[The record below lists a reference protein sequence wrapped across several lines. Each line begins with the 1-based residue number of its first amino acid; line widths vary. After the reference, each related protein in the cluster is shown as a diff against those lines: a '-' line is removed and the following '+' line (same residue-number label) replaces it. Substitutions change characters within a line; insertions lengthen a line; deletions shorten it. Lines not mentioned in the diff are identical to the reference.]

1 MGKVIFKH
9 GTMSSGKTTL
19 LLQTHFNLNAAF
31 PSQVMLI
38 NKHDRCGDNICTS
51 RSGISE
57 LATTISEEDIICD
70 VVDAYE
76 KDKLS
81 KIKFILA
88 DETQFFTLS
97 QIESLVWLADTRDIE
112 IHAFG
117 LLTSYKGE
125 LFPSSKRLLELADKS
140 HQIKNHVRCW
150 CGEPATHN
158 ALYVNGKRVFA
169 GQDTIVD
176 NDKLIEY
183 IVVCRKHFFE
193 NGRPLNSGAK

>member
-1 MGKVIFKH
+1 MGKIIFKH

-51 RSGISE
+51 RTGVSE
-57 LATTISEEDIICD
+57 LATTICDEDIICD
-70 VVDAYE
+70 VVEEYE
-76 KDKLS
+76 KDKGS

-88 DETQFFTLS
+88 DETQFFTVE
-97 QIESLVWLADTRDIE
+97 QIESLVWLADTEDIE
-112 IHAFG
+112 VHAFG

-150 CGEPATHN
+150 CGAPATHN
-158 ALYVNGKRVFA
+158 ALYVNGKRTFS
-169 GQDTIVD
+169 GEDTIVD
-176 NDKLIEY
+176 NEKLIEY

-193 NGRPLNSGAK
+193 NGRPLQ

>member
-1 MGKVIFKH
+1 
-9 GTMSSGKTTL
+9 MSSGKTTL

-51 RSGISE
+51 RTGVSE
-57 LATTISEEDIICD
+57 LATTICDEDIICD
-70 VVDAYE
+70 VVEKYE
-76 KDKLS
+76 EDKGS

-88 DETQFFTLS
+88 DETQFFTVK
-97 QIESLVWLADTRDIE
+97 QIESLVWLADTEDIE
-112 IHAFG
+112 VHAFG

-158 ALYVNGKRVFA
+158 ALYVNGKRTFS
-169 GQDTIVD
+169 GEDTIVD
-176 NDKLIEY
+176 NEKLIEY
-183 IVVCRKHFFE
+183 IVVCRRHFFE
-193 NGRPLNSGAK
+193 NGRPLQ

>member
-1 MGKVIFKH
+1 
-9 GTMSSGKTTL
+9 MSSGKTTL

-51 RSGISE
+51 RTGVSE
-57 LATTISEEDIICD
+57 LATTICDEDVICD
-70 VVDAYE
+70 VVESYE
-76 KDKLS
+76 KDKS
-81 KIKFILA
+81 SEIKFILA
-88 DETQFFTLS
+88 DETQFFTVE

-112 IHAFG
+112 VHAFG

-158 ALYVNGKRVFA
+158 ALYVNGKRSFS

-183 IVVCRKHFFE
+183 IVVCRKHFYE
-193 NGRPLNSGAK
+193 NGRLVNSGAK

>member
-1 MGKVIFKH
+1 MGKIIFKH

-51 RSGISE
+51 RTGVSE
-57 LATTISEEDIICD
+57 LATTICDEDIICD
-70 VVDAYE
+70 VVEKYE
-76 KDKLS
+76 EDKGS

-88 DETQFFTLS
+88 DETQFFTVK
-97 QIESLVWLADTRDIE
+97 QIESLVWLADTEDIE
-112 IHAFG
+112 VHAFG

-158 ALYVNGKRVFA
+158 ALYVNGKRTFS
-169 GQDTIVD
+169 GEDTIVD
-176 NDKLIEY
+176 NEKLIEY
-183 IVVCRKHFFE
+183 IVVCRRHFFE
-193 NGRPLNSGAK
+193 NGRPLQ

>member
-1 MGKVIFKH
+1 MGKIIFKH

-51 RSGISE
+51 RTGVSE
-57 LATTISEEDIICD
+57 LATTICDQDVICD
-70 VVDAYE
+70 VVEAYE
-76 KDKLS
+76 NDKS
-81 KIKFILA
+81 SEIKFILA
-88 DETQFFTLS
+88 DETQFFTVE

-112 IHAFG
+112 VHAFG

-158 ALYVNGKRVFA
+158 ALYVNGKRSFS

-193 NGRPLNSGAK
+193 NGRPRNSGAK

>member
-1 MGKVIFKH
+1 MGKIIFKH

-51 RSGISE
+51 RTGVSE
-57 LATTISEEDIICD
+57 LATTICDEDVICD
-70 VVDAYE
+70 VVEEYE
-76 KDKLS
+76 KDKRS

-88 DETQFFTLS
+88 DETQFFTVE
-97 QIESLVWLADTRDIE
+97 QIESLVWLADTEDIE
-112 IHAFG
+112 VHAFG

-150 CGEPATHN
+150 CGAPATHN
-158 ALYVNGKRVFA
+158 ALYVNGKRTFS
-169 GQDTIVD
+169 GEDTIVD
-176 NDKLIEY
+176 NEKLIEY

-193 NGRPLNSGAK
+193 NGRPLK

>member
-1 MGKVIFKH
+1 MGKIIFKH

-51 RSGISE
+51 RTGVSE
-57 LATTISEEDIICD
+57 LATTICDEDVICD
-70 VVDAYE
+70 VVESYE
-76 KDKLS
+76 NDKS
-81 KIKFILA
+81 SEIKFILA
-88 DETQFFTLS
+88 DETQFFTVE

-112 IHAFG
+112 VHAFG

-158 ALYVNGKRVFA
+158 ALYVNGKRSFS

-193 NGRPLNSGAK
+193 NGRPLNNGAK

>member
-1 MGKVIFKH
+1 MGKIIFKH

-51 RSGISE
+51 RTGVSE
-57 LATTISEEDIICD
+57 LATTICDEDVICD
-70 VVDAYE
+70 VVEEYE
-76 KDKLS
+76 KDKGS

-88 DETQFFTLS
+88 DETQFFTVK
-97 QIESLVWLADTRDIE
+97 QIESLVWLADTEDIE
-112 IHAFG
+112 VHAFG

-158 ALYVNGKRVFA
+158 ALYVNGKRTFS
-169 GQDTIVD
+169 GEDTIVD
-176 NDKLIEY
+176 NEKLIEY
-183 IVVCRKHFFE
+183 IVVCRRHFFE
-193 NGRPLNSGAK
+193 

>member
-51 RSGISE
+51 RTGVSE
-57 LATTISEEDIICD
+57 LATTICDEDVICD
-70 VVDAYE
+70 VIKDYE
-76 KDKLS
+76 NDKS
-81 KIKFILA
+81 SEIKFILA
-88 DETQFFTLS
+88 DETQFFTVE

-112 IHAFG
+112 VHAFG

-150 CGEPATHN
+150 CGDPATHN
-158 ALYVNGKRVFA
+158 ALYVNGKRSFS

>member
-1 MGKVIFKH
+1 MGKIIFKH

-38 NKHDRCGDNICTS
+38 NKNDRCGDNICTS
-51 RSGISE
+51 RTGVSE
-57 LATTISEEDIICD
+57 LATTICDKDIICD
-70 VVDAYE
+70 VVEEYE
-76 KDKLS
+76 KDKGS

-88 DETQFFTLS
+88 DETQFFTVK
-97 QIESLVWLADTRDIE
+97 QIESLVWLADAEDIE
-112 IHAFG
+112 VHAFG

-150 CGEPATHN
+150 CGKPATHN
-158 ALYVNGKRVFA
+158 ALYTNGKRTFS
-169 GQDTIVD
+169 GEDTIVD
-176 NDKLIEY
+176 NEKLIEY

-193 NGRPLNSGAK
+193 NGRPLQ

>member
-1 MGKVIFKH
+1 MGKIIFKH

-51 RSGISE
+51 RTGVSE
-57 LATTISEEDIICD
+57 LATTIYDEDILCD
-70 VVDAYE
+70 VVEQYE
-76 KDKLS
+76 KDKS
-81 KIKFILA
+81 SEVRFILA
-88 DETQFFTLS
+88 DETQFFTVN

-112 IHAFG
+112 VHAFG

-158 ALYVNGKRVFA
+158 ALYVNGKRTFS
-169 GQDTIVD
+169 GKDTIVD
-176 NDKLIEY
+176 NENLIEY

-193 NGRPLNSGAK
+193 NGRPLDSSAK

>member
-1 MGKVIFKH
+1 MGKIIFKH

-51 RSGISE
+51 RTGVSE
-57 LATTISEEDIICD
+57 LATTICDEDIICD
-70 VVDAYE
+70 VVEEYE
-76 KDKLS
+76 KDKGS

-88 DETQFFTLS
+88 DETQFFTVE
-97 QIESLVWLADTRDIE
+97 QIESLVWLADTEDIE
-112 IHAFG
+112 VHAFG

-150 CGEPATHN
+150 CGAPATHN
-158 ALYVNGKRVFA
+158 ALYVNGKRTFS
-169 GQDTIVD
+169 GEDTIVD
-176 NDKLIEY
+176 NEKLIEY

-193 NGRPLNSGAK
+193 NGRPLK

>member
-1 MGKVIFKH
+1 MGKIIFKH

-51 RSGISE
+51 RTGVSE
-57 LATTISEEDIICD
+57 LATTICDEDIICD
-70 VVDAYE
+70 VVEEYE
-76 KDKLS
+76 KHKKS

-88 DETQFFTLS
+88 DETQFFTVK
-97 QIESLVWLADTRDIE
+97 QIESLVWLADTEDIE
-112 IHAFG
+112 VHAFG

-150 CGEPATHN
+150 CGAPATHN
-158 ALYVNGKRVFA
+158 ALYVNGKRTFS
-169 GQDTIVD
+169 GEDTIVD
-176 NDKLIEY
+176 NEKLIEY

-193 NGRPLNSGAK
+193 NGRPLQ

>member
-117 LLTSYKGE
+117 LLTSYMGE

-176 NDKLIEY
+176 NDNLIEY

-193 NGRPLNSGAK
+193 NGRPLDSGAK

>member
-1 MGKVIFKH
+1 MGKIIFKH

-51 RSGISE
+51 RTGVSE
-57 LATTISEEDIICD
+57 LATTISDEDIICD
-70 VVDAYE
+70 VVEEYE
-76 KDKLS
+76 KDKGS

-88 DETQFFTLS
+88 DETQFFTVE
-97 QIESLVWLADTRDIE
+97 QIESLVWLADTEDIE
-112 IHAFG
+112 VHAFG

-150 CGEPATHN
+150 CGAPATHN
-158 ALYVNGKRVFA
+158 ALYVNGKRTFS
-169 GQDTIVD
+169 GEDTIVD
-176 NDKLIEY
+176 NEKLIEY

-193 NGRPLNSGAK
+193 NGRPLK

>member
-1 MGKVIFKH
+1 
-9 GTMSSGKTTL
+9 MSSGKTTL

-51 RSGISE
+51 RTGVSE
-57 LATTISEEDIICD
+57 LATTICDEDVICD
-70 VVDAYE
+70 VVEEYE
-76 KDKLS
+76 KDKGS

-88 DETQFFTLS
+88 DETQFFTVK
-97 QIESLVWLADTRDIE
+97 QIESLVWLADTEGIE
-112 IHAFG
+112 VHAFG

-150 CGEPATHN
+150 CGDPATHN
-158 ALYVNGKRVFA
+158 ALYVNGKRTFS
-169 GQDTIVD
+169 GEDTIVD
-176 NDKLIEY
+176 NEKLIEY

-193 NGRPLNSGAK
+193 NGRPLNNGAK

>member
-1 MGKVIFKH
+1 MGKIIFKH

-51 RSGISE
+51 RTGVSE
-57 LATTISEEDIICD
+57 LATTICDEDIICD
-70 VVDAYE
+70 VVEEYQ
-76 KDKLS
+76 KDKGS

-88 DETQFFTLS
+88 DETQFFTVE
-97 QIESLVWLADTRDIE
+97 QIESLVWLADTEDIE
-112 IHAFG
+112 VHAFG

-150 CGEPATHN
+150 CGAPATHN
-158 ALYVNGKRVFA
+158 ALYVNGKRTFS
-169 GQDTIVD
+169 GEDTIVD
-176 NDKLIEY
+176 NEKLIEY

-193 NGRPLNSGAK
+193 NGRPLK

>member
-176 NDKLIEY
+176 NDNLIEY

-193 NGRPLNSGAK
+193 NGRPLDSGAK

>member
-1 MGKVIFKH
+1 
-9 GTMSSGKTTL
+9 MSSGKTTL

-51 RSGISE
+51 RTGVSE
-57 LATTISEEDIICD
+57 LATTICDEDVICD
-70 VVDAYE
+70 VVEEYE
-76 KDKLS
+76 KDKGS

-88 DETQFFTLS
+88 DETQFFTVK
-97 QIESLVWLADTRDIE
+97 QIESLVWLADTEDIE
-112 IHAFG
+112 VHAFG

-158 ALYVNGKRVFA
+158 ALYVNGKRTFS
-169 GQDTIVD
+169 GEDTIVD
-176 NDKLIEY
+176 NEKLIEY
-183 IVVCRKHFFE
+183 IVVCRRHFFE
-193 NGRPLNSGAK
+193 NGRPLQ

>member
-1 MGKVIFKH
+1 MSKIIFKH

-51 RSGISE
+51 RTGVSE
-57 LATTISEEDIICD
+57 LATTICDEDIICD
-70 VVDAYE
+70 VVEEYQ
-76 KDKLS
+76 KDKGS

-88 DETQFFTLS
+88 DETQFFTVE
-97 QIESLVWLADTRDIE
+97 QIESLVWLADTEDIE
-112 IHAFG
+112 VHAFG

-150 CGEPATHN
+150 CGAPATHN
-158 ALYVNGKRVFA
+158 ALYVNGKRTFS
-169 GQDTIVD
+169 GEDTIVD
-176 NDKLIEY
+176 NEKLIEY

-193 NGRPLNSGAK
+193 NGRPLK